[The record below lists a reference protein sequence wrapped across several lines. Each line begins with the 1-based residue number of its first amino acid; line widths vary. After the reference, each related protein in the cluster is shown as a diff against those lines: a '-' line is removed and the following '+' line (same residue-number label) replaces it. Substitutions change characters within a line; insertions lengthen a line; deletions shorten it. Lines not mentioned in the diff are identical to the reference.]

1 MTNEYKFAVI
11 DIETTG
17 AIFQRDKI
25 IEIAIIIIENGK
37 ETSRYSTLINPE
49 RSIPIEITRITGINN
64 DMIAQSP
71 KFYEVAKEII
81 QYTESCIFVAHNVHF
96 DYSFIQYEFEQLGYN
111 YQRKKLC
118 TLQLSKRNFKGLHS
132 YSLGNLINYFD
143 IQVEHRHRAL
153 DDAYASSVLLLKI
166 LDLNID
172 YSLNEPAI
180 KSLLKDIKYPPNV
193 NPSIISNLPEKCGVY
208 TMRNEHGDPVYIG
221 KSKNI
226 HGRIQQHFAQMDSK
240 TNKMH
245 ILVHDIDFELT
256 GSELMAS
263 LVESKSIKQYSPEI
277 NKAQRNKKESIC
289 IYYTLH
295 DRGFY
300 QLKSEHID
308 IYKQDV
314 EYIIRYSASKNIAKN
329 MISFLITKYQLCQS
343 ANQTKSTKFS
353 ICAERLNN
361 ECFGI
366 CEGKE
371 DQEVYNQRFLTMIE
385 ENTSLFDRNFILYD
399 KGRRSQEMSCIV
411 IKDGYC
417 RAIGYLNIEESY
429 LTVESIIDE
438 LSPYKGSIETNSII
452 RTFIKNNPKIKL
464 KYF

>member
-81 QYTESCIFVAHNVHF
+81 QFTESCIFVAHNVHF

-193 NPSIISNLPEKCGVY
+193 NPSIISNLPENVGFTLCE
-208 TMRNEHGDPVYIG
+208 TNMETPFISE
-221 KSKNI
+221 SKNI

-277 NKAQRNKKESIC
+277 NKAQRNKRINLY
-289 IYYTLH
+289 ILH
-295 DRGFY
+295 LAR
-300 QLKSEHID
+300 S
-308 IYKQDV
+308 
-314 EYIIRYSASKNIAKN
+314 
-329 MISFLITKYQLCQS
+329 
-343 ANQTKSTKFS
+343 
-353 ICAERLNN
+353 
-361 ECFGI
+361 
-366 CEGKE
+366 
-371 DQEVYNQRFLTMIE
+371 RFLSTE
-385 ENTSLFDRNFILYD
+385 
-399 KGRRSQEMSCIV
+399 V
-411 IKDGYC
+411 
-417 RAIGYLNIEESY
+417 
-429 LTVESIIDE
+429 
-438 LSPYKGSIETNSII
+438 
-452 RTFIKNNPKIKL
+452 RT
-464 KYF
+464 Y